1 MATSLPRRVL
11 AELTPSEAD
20 FQARVLK
27 LATLRG
33 WLVYHTHFSYRSH
46 KGFPDLVLCRPS
58 DGRVIFAE
66 LKVGQ
71 GTVRPEQTVWLEAL
85 GRNPNVEAY
94 LWRWVWPGEVEQEI
108 VEVLARE

>member
-1 MATSLPRRVL
+1 MTVLPRRVL
-11 AELTPSEAD
+11 AELTPSEEQ
-20 FQARVLK
+20 FQSRVLK

-66 LKVGQ
+66 LKVGDRA
-71 GTVRPEQTVWLEAL
+71 VSPEQTAWLEAL
-85 GRNPNVEAY
+85 ARNPHVEAY
-94 LWRWVWPGEVEQEI
+94 LWRWTWPGDVMGEI
-108 VEVLARE
+108 AEVLARE